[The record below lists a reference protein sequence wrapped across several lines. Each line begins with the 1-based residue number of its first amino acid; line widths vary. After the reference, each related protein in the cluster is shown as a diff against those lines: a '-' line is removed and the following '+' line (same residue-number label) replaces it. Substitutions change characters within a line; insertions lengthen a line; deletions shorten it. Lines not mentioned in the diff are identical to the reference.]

1 MKLIGVYL
9 FIVSSWLLSKSPEFI
24 LYRFADFLY
33 VILYY
38 VIGYRKKVVF
48 DNLRNSFPKKSD
60 KEINNIAKKFFR
72 NLSDTFIENIAIITM
87 SKKRIHKLVK
97 IEDGDIAKE
106 LYKKNKNI
114 IGITGHYCNWEA
126 CLVLPLL
133 SQHQVLGVYKPLNNK
148 LFDKLFYNMRAK
160 FGAIPITMHDTYKT
174 VLEYKK
180 NNKLTFLGLISDQR
194 PHKQAGNYWTTF
206 LNQDTVIFLGPEKF
220 ARKLNASVIFIYLEK
235 VKRGKYILKTK
246 LLFED
251 AANCKDF
258 EITETHLKFLEKM
271 IVEKP
276 EYWLWSHKRWKH
288 KRKNS
293 IVP

>member
-1 MKLIGVYL
+1 MKQIGAYL
-9 FIVSSWLLSKSPEFI
+9 FIVSSWLLAKSPEFV

-33 VILYY
+33 IVLYY
-38 VIGYRKKVVF
+38 IIGYRKKVVLK
-48 DNLRNSFPKKSD
+48 NLRNSFPEKSD
-60 KEINNIAKKFFR
+60 KEINNIAKKFFQH
-72 NLSDTFIENIAIITM
+72 LSDTFIENIAIITM

-106 LYKKNKNI
+106 LYKKNKSI

-160 FGAIPITMHDTYKT
+160 FGAIPVTMHDTYKT

-180 NNKLTFLGLISDQR
+180 NNKLTFLGLIADQR

-206 LNQDTVIFLGPEKF
+206 LNQDTVVFLGPEKF
-220 ARKLNASVIFIYLEK
+220 AKKLNASVIFIYLEK
-235 VKRGKYILKTK
+235 VKRGKYILRTK

-288 KRKNS
+288 KRK
-293 IVP
+293 I